1 MNTIWTPEEAKNSF
15 DSLME
20 EALAHHAQIIELK
33 NIELKNQQKVI
44 VLSLEDY
51 KKNLNPKNTLV
62 DFFKKSP
69 LYDLPLDLERDK
81 DTGRTIDL

>member
-1 MNTIWTPEEAKNSF
+1 MNTVWTPEDAKNSF

-20 EALAHHAQIIELK
+20 EVLAHHAQIIELK
-33 NIELKNQQKVI
+33 NQQKIIVI
-44 VLSLEDY
+44 SLEDY
-51 KKNLNPKNTLV
+51 KKIMKPKNTLV

-81 DTGRTIDL
+81 DTGRTIEL

>member
-1 MNTIWTPEEAKNSF
+1 MNTVWTPEEAKNSF

-33 NIELKNQQKVI
+33 NRQKVI
-44 VLSLEDY
+44 VISLEDY
-51 KKNLNPKNTLV
+51 KKNMEPKNTLV

-81 DTGRTIDL
+81 DTGRTIEL